1 MGERVLDWSEKH
13 PDPTPG
19 YAAAVSRLRQL
30 VSRENELAA
39 QQRDGLLE
47 VRRATARKR
56 TLRGEI
62 LQVHLPHVIS
72 AAVLASEEEP
82 ELAEKFQLP
91 GRVTTYAAF
100 RTAARGVL
108 GEAESRKELLTQH
121 GLSEAVL
128 EALRKLL
135 DEFDEVVERGA
146 QGRALHVGASAEL
159 ENSAGELVRVVNVLD
174 GINRFRFVRGGE
186 LFSAWEA
193 MRNVL
198 AASTR
203 EKEEPTVP
211 AAPKSTGD
219 TPPGQSQS
227 AA

>member
-1 MGERVLDWSEKH
+1 MHLLSLPREHRSFLDRPSFQTTPSVSGSLSGRVGRVMNGRTRRIKEMGERVLDWSEKH

-146 QGRALHVGASAEL
+146 QGRA
-159 ENSAGELVRVVNVLD
+159 
-174 GINRFRFVRGGE
+174 
-186 LFSAWEA
+186 
-193 MRNVL
+193 
-198 AASTR
+198 
-203 EKEEPTVP
+203 
-211 AAPKSTGD
+211 
-219 TPPGQSQS
+219 
-227 AA
+227 